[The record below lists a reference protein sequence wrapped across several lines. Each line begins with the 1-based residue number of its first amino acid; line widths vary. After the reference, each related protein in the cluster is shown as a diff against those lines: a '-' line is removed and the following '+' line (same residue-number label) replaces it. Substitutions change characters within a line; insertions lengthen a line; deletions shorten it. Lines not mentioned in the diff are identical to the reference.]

1 MGQCRATGERWE
13 GKRAEEQHTKKTQ
26 PTTNEDTQTHTPCE
40 SNGTEV
46 DLSLT
51 NATKLTTTATRTMV
65 TAIQQQK
72 LRVTIKTCQRKKI
85 NLTLSKYNQKQQ
97 KRLTSK
103 KRQKKNYNKKD

>member
-26 PTTNEDTQTHTPCE
+26 PTTNEDTHTHTPCE

-51 NATKLTTTATRTMV
+51 NATKLTTTATTTMV

-72 LRVTIKTCQRKKI
+72 TQ
-85 NLTLSKYNQKQQ
+85 SYNKNMP
-97 KRLTSK
+97 T
-103 KRQKKNYNKKD
+103 QKKLI